1 MFINPNWQ
9 TINNEK
15 VGVFYIEPYDEAL
28 REEPDRIKVYDS
40 DGRYFSY
47 IYDGDIIPLSLQKY
61 NNLIALLEAAPNIVD
76 VIDIVGETGGE
87 FVGPKEAMLEYLHEN
102 LNWDLP
108 RDDYNPLDNEYINRF
123 GNIYILLYD

>member
-1 MFINPNWQ
+1 MQNSNLI
-9 TINNEK
+9 TINNKK

-40 DGRYFSY
+40 DGKYFSY
-47 IYDGDIIPLSLQKY
+47 VYDGDIIPLSLQTY
-61 NNLIALLEAAPNIVD
+61 IHLVALLETAPNIVD

-108 RDDYNPLDNEYINRF
+108 REDYNPLDNEYINRF
-123 GNIYILLYD
+123 GDIYILLYD

>member
-1 MFINPNWQ
+1 MQNSNLI

-15 VGVFYIEPYDEAL
+15 VGVFYIEPYDETL

-40 DGRYFSY
+40 DGKYFSY

-61 NNLIALLEAAPNIVD
+61 NNLITLLETAPNIVD

>member
-1 MFINPNWQ
+1 MQNSNLI
-9 TINNEK
+9 TINNKK

-40 DGRYFSY
+40 DGKYFSY
-47 IYDGDIIPLSLQKY
+47 VYDGDIIPLSLQTY
-61 NNLIALLEAAPNIVD
+61 IHLIALLETAPNIVD

-108 RDDYNPLDNEYINRF
+108 REDYNPLDNEYINRF
-123 GNIYILLYD
+123 GDICILLYD

>member
-1 MFINPNWQ
+1 MQNSNLI

-40 DGRYFSY
+40 DGKYFSY

-61 NNLIALLEAAPNIVD
+61 SNLITLLETVPNIVD
-76 VIDIVGETGGE
+76 VIDIVGEANDE
-87 FVGPKEAMLEYLHEN
+87 FIGPKEAMLEYLHEN

-123 GNIYILLYD
+123 GNIYVLLYD

>member
-1 MFINPNWQ
+1 MQNSNLI
-9 TINNEK
+9 TINNER

-40 DGRYFSY
+40 DGKYFSY
-47 IYDGDIIPLSLQKY
+47 VYDGDIIPLSLQKY
-61 NNLIALLEAAPNIVD
+61 NNLITLLETAPNIVD

-108 RDDYNPLDNEYINRF
+108 RDDYDPLDNEYINRF

>member
-1 MFINPNWQ
+1 MQNSNLI

-15 VGVFYIEPYDEAL
+15 VGVFYIEPYDETL

-40 DGRYFSY
+40 DGKYFSY
-47 IYDGDIIPLSLQKY
+47 VYDGDIIPLSLQKY
-61 NNLIALLEAAPNIVD
+61 NNLITLLETAPNIVD

-123 GNIYILLYD
+123 GNIYVLLYD

>member
-1 MFINPNWQ
+1 MQNSNLI

-15 VGVFYIEPYDEAL
+15 VGVFYIEPYDETL

-47 IYDGDIIPLSLQKY
+47 VYDGDIIPLSLQKY
-61 NNLIALLEAAPNIVD
+61 NNLITLLETAPNIVD

-108 RDDYNPLDNEYINRF
+108 REDYNPLDNEYINRF
-123 GNIYILLYD
+123 GDIYILLYD

>member
-1 MFINPNWQ
+1 MQNSNLI

-40 DGRYFSY
+40 DGKYFSY

-61 NNLIALLEAAPNIVD
+61 SNLITLLETVPNIVD
-76 VIDIVGETGGE
+76 VIDIVGETNDE
-87 FVGPKEAMLEYLHEN
+87 FIGPKEAMLEYLHEN

-123 GNIYILLYD
+123 GNMYILLYD

>member
-1 MFINPNWQ
+1 MQKSNLI

-15 VGVFYIEPYDEAL
+15 VGVFYIEPYDEDL

-40 DGRYFSY
+40 DGKYFSY
-47 IYDGDIIPLSLQKY
+47 VYDGDIIPLSLQTY
-61 NNLIALLEAAPNIVD
+61 IHLITLLETAPNIVD

-108 RDDYNPLDNEYINRF
+108 REDYNPLDNEYINRF
-123 GNIYILLYD
+123 GNIYVLLYD

>member
-1 MFINPNWQ
+1 MQNSNLI

-40 DGRYFSY
+40 DGQYFSY

-61 NNLIALLEAAPNIVD
+61 NNLIALLETAPNIVD

-87 FVGPKEAMLEYLHEN
+87 FVGPKEAMIEYLHEN

>member
-1 MFINPNWQ
+1 MQTSNLI

-40 DGRYFSY
+40 DGKYFSY
-47 IYDGDIIPLSLQKY
+47 VYDGDIIPLSLQKY
-61 NNLIALLEAAPNIVD
+61 NNLITLLETAPNIVD

>member
-1 MFINPNWQ
+1 MQNSNLI
-9 TINNEK
+9 TINNDK

-40 DGRYFSY
+40 DGKYFSY
-47 IYDGDIIPLSLQKY
+47 VYDGDIIPLSLQKY
-61 NNLIALLEAAPNIVD
+61 NNLITLLETAPNIVD

-87 FVGPKEAMLEYLHEN
+87 FVGPKEAMFEYLHEN

-123 GNIYILLYD
+123 GNIYVLLYD

>member
-1 MFINPNWQ
+1 MQNSNLI
-9 TINNEK
+9 TKKKKK

-40 DGRYFSY
+40 DGKYFSY
-47 IYDGDIIPLSLQKY
+47 VYDGDIIPLSLQKY
-61 NNLIALLEAAPNIVD
+61 NNLITLLETAPNIVD

-108 RDDYNPLDNEYINRF
+108 REDYNPLDNEYINRF
-123 GNIYILLYD
+123 GDIYILLYD

>member
-1 MFINPNWQ
+1 MQNSNLI
-9 TINNEK
+9 TINNK
-15 VGVFYIEPYDEAL
+15 DVGVFYIEPYDEAL

-40 DGRYFSY
+40 DGKYFSY
-47 IYDGDIIPLSLQKY
+47 VYDGDIIPLSLQTY
-61 NNLIALLEAAPNIVD
+61 IHLITLLETASNIVD

-108 RDDYNPLDNEYINRF
+108 REDYNPLDNEYINRF
-123 GNIYILLYD
+123 GDIYILLYD

>member
-1 MFINPNWQ
+1 MQNSNLI

-28 REEPDRIKVYDS
+28 REEPNRIKVYDS
-40 DGRYFSY
+40 DGQYFSY

-61 NNLIALLEAAPNIVD
+61 NNLIALLETAPNIVD

-108 RDDYNPLDNEYINRF
+108 REDYNPLDNEYINRF
-123 GNIYILLYD
+123 GNMYILLYD

>member
-1 MFINPNWQ
+1 MQNSNLI

-61 NNLIALLEAAPNIVD
+61 NNLITLLETAPNIVD

-87 FVGPKEAMLEYLHEN
+87 FVGPKEAMIEYLHEN

>member
-1 MFINPNWQ
+1 MQNSNLI

-40 DGRYFSY
+40 DGQYFSY

-61 NNLIALLEAAPNIVD
+61 NNLIALLETAPNIVD
-76 VIDIVGETGGE
+76 VNDIVGETGGE

-108 RDDYNPLDNEYINRF
+108 REDYNPLDNEYINRF
-123 GNIYILLYD
+123 GNMYILLYD

>member
-1 MFINPNWQ
+1 MQKSNLI

-15 VGVFYIEPYDEAL
+15 IGVFYIEPYDETL

-40 DGRYFSY
+40 DGKYFSY

>member
-1 MFINPNWQ
+1 MQNSNLI

-40 DGRYFSY
+40 DGKYFSY
-47 IYDGDIIPLSLQKY
+47 VYDGDIIPLSLQTY
-61 NNLIALLEAAPNIVD
+61 IHLITLLETASNIVD
-76 VIDIVGETGGE
+76 IIDIVGETGGE

-108 RDDYNPLDNEYINRF
+108 REDYNPLDNEYINRF
-123 GNIYILLYD
+123 GDIYILLYD

>member
-1 MFINPNWQ
+1 MQNSNLI

-40 DGRYFSY
+40 DGKYFSY

-61 NNLIALLEAAPNIVD
+61 NNLITLLETAPNIVD

-123 GNIYILLYD
+123 GNIYILLYK

>member
-1 MFINPNWQ
+1 MQNSNLI

-61 NNLIALLEAAPNIVD
+61 NNLITLLETAPNIVN

>member
-1 MFINPNWQ
+1 M
-9 TINNEK
+9 
-15 VGVFYIEPYDEAL
+15 FYIEPYDEAL

-40 DGRYFSY
+40 DGKYFSY
-47 IYDGDIIPLSLQKY
+47 VYDGDIIPLSLQTY
-61 NNLIALLEAAPNIVD
+61 IHLITLLETASNIVD

-108 RDDYNPLDNEYINRF
+108 REDYNPLDNEYINRF
-123 GNIYILLYD
+123 GDIYILLYD

>member
-1 MFINPNWQ
+1 MQNSNLI

-40 DGRYFSY
+40 DRRYFSY

-108 RDDYNPLDNEYINRF
+108 REDYNPLDNEYINRF
-123 GNIYILLYD
+123 GNMYIHLYD

>member
-1 MFINPNWQ
+1 MQTSNLI

-40 DGRYFSY
+40 DGKYFSY
-47 IYDGDIIPLSLQKY
+47 VYHGDIIPLSLQKY
-61 NNLIALLEAAPNIVD
+61 NNLITLLETAPNIVD

>member
-1 MFINPNWQ
+1 MQNSNLI
-9 TINNEK
+9 TINNAK

-40 DGRYFSY
+40 DGKYFSY

>member
-1 MFINPNWQ
+1 MQNSNLI

-15 VGVFYIEPYDEAL
+15 VGVFYIEPYDETL

-40 DGRYFSY
+40 DGKYFSY

-61 NNLIALLEAAPNIVD
+61 NNLITLLETAPNIMD
-76 VIDIVGETGGE
+76 VIDIVGETDDE
-87 FVGPKEAMLEYLHEN
+87 FIGPKEAMLEYLHEN

-123 GNIYILLYD
+123 GNIYVLLYD

>member
-1 MFINPNWQ
+1 MQNSNLI

-40 DGRYFSY
+40 DGKYFSY
-47 IYDGDIIPLSLQKY
+47 VYDGDIIPLSLQTY
-61 NNLIALLEAAPNIVD
+61 IHLITLLETASNIVD
-76 VIDIVGETGGE
+76 VIDIVGETGDE

-108 RDDYNPLDNEYINRF
+108 REDYNPLDNEYINRF
-123 GNIYILLYD
+123 GDIYILLYD

>member
-1 MFINPNWQ
+1 MQNSNLI

-15 VGVFYIEPYDEAL
+15 VGVFYIEPYDETL

-47 IYDGDIIPLSLQKY
+47 IPDMEPLPLSFAKYDKIVTLLQQAK
-61 NNLIALLEAAPNIVD
+61 N
-76 VIDIVGETGGE
+76 VIEVFDIVGEPGGE
-87 FVGPKEAMLEYLHEN
+87 FAGTKEQMIDYLHNE

-108 RDDYNPLDNEYINRF
+108 REDYNPLANEYINRF
-123 GNIYILLYD
+123 GKIYVLLYD

>member
-1 MFINPNWQ
+1 MQNSNLI

-15 VGVFYIEPYDEAL
+15 VGVFYIEPYDEDL

-40 DGRYFSY
+40 DGKYFSY
-47 IYDGDIIPLSLQKY
+47 VYDGDIIPLSLQTY
-61 NNLIALLEAAPNIVD
+61 IHLITLLKTARNIVE

>member
-1 MFINPNWQ
+1 MQNSNLI

-15 VGVFYIEPYDEAL
+15 VGVFYIEPYDEDL

-40 DGRYFSY
+40 DGKYFSY
-47 IYDGDIIPLSLQKY
+47 VYDGDIIPLSLQTY
-61 NNLIALLEAAPNIVD
+61 IHLITLLEAARNVVE

-87 FVGPKEAMLEYLHEN
+87 FAGPKEAMLEYLHEN

-108 RDDYNPLDNEYINRF
+108 REDYNPLDNEYINRF
-123 GNIYILLYD
+123 GNIYVLLYD

>member
-1 MFINPNWQ
+1 MQNSNLI

-40 DGRYFSY
+40 DGKYFSY

-61 NNLIALLEAAPNIVD
+61 SNLITLLETVPNIVD
-76 VIDIVGETGGE
+76 VIDIVGETNDE
-87 FVGPKEAMLEYLHEN
+87 FIGPKEAMLEYLHEN

-123 GNIYILLYD
+123 GNIYVLLYD

>member
-1 MFINPNWQ
+1 MQNSNLI

-40 DGRYFSY
+40 DGKYFSY

-61 NNLIALLEAAPNIVD
+61 SNLITLLETAPNIVD

>member
-1 MFINPNWQ
+1 MQNSNLI

-28 REEPDRIKVYDS
+28 REEPDRIKVQDS

-61 NNLIALLEAAPNIVD
+61 NNLIALLETAPNIVD

-87 FVGPKEAMLEYLHEN
+87 FVGPKEAMLEYLHEK

>member
-1 MFINPNWQ
+1 MQNSNLI

-15 VGVFYIEPYDEAL
+15 VGVFYIEPYAEAL

-40 DGRYFSY
+40 DGKYFSY

-61 NNLIALLEAAPNIVD
+61 NNLIALLETAPNIVD
-76 VIDIVGETGGE
+76 VIDIVGETDDE